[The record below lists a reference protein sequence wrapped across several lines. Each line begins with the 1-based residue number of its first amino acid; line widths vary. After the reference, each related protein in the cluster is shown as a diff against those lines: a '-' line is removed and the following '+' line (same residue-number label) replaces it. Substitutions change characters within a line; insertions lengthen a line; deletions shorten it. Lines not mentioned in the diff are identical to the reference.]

1 MKFAVEWWQRAEIR
15 VGDKKKS
22 RLLSMK
28 SDNCQ
33 INIYESVPNENGAV
47 ASQKLATAVQF
58 FSLNNGNYNDN
69 NYFYYDVEQ
78 VDPLYV
84 DDGIKCVAGNICAS
98 WLSEEI
104 NQLHNYPIYV
114 E

>member
-1 MKFAVEWWQRAEIR
+1 
-15 VGDKKKS
+15 
-22 RLLSMK
+22 MK

-58 FSLNNGNYNDN
+58 FSLNNGNNNDN

-78 VDPLYV
+78 VDPFV
-84 DDGIKCVAGNICAS
+84 R
-98 WLSEEI
+98 
-104 NQLHNYPIYV
+104 
-114 E
+114 